1 MFLLKHSILSLILLS
16 FFFFFSMLISRHFD
30 CNSCYYSVHFWNL
43 DDCDGDSMSRVT
55 EMIDVDTMIGRTLI
69 DGKIVAEF
77 KCETCDHCQRIEILD
92 RAGYLRA
99 VGGEPV
105 LWFCS
110 KCRK

>member
-1 MFLLKHSILSLILLS
+1 
-16 FFFFFSMLISRHFD
+16 
-30 CNSCYYSVHFWNL
+30 
-43 DDCDGDSMSRVT
+43 MSRVT

-77 KCETCDHCQRIEILD
+77 KCEKCDQCERIEILD
-92 RAGYLRA
+92 RAGYLRN

>member
-1 MFLLKHSILSLILLS
+1 MDSGGLKYDKKAPHSDS
-16 FFFFFSMLISRHFD
+16 
-30 CNSCYYSVHFWNL
+30 CNLRVHL
-43 DDCDGDSMSRVT
+43 DFCSDCDGNTMSRVT
-55 EMIDVDTMIGRTLI
+55 EMIDVDTMVGRTFI

-77 KCETCDHCQRIEILD
+77 KCETCDKCQRIEILD

>member
-1 MFLLKHSILSLILLS
+1 MDSGGLKYDKEAPHSD
-16 FFFFFSMLISRHFD
+16 SRYFRVHLD
-30 CNSCYYSVHFWNL
+30 SCSH
-43 DDCDGDSMSRVT
+43 CDGNTMSRVT
-55 EMIDVDTMIGRTLI
+55 EMIDVDLMIGRTLI

-77 KCETCDHCQRIEILD
+77 KCETCDKCQRIEILD

>member
-1 MFLLKHSILSLILLS
+1 MDSGGLKYDKEAPHSD
-16 FFFFFSMLISRHFD
+16 FSDIR
-30 CNSCYYSVHFWNL
+30 VHSPCC
-43 DDCDGDSMSRVT
+43 DDCDGKTMSRVT
-55 EMIDVDTMIGRTLI
+55 EMIDVDLMIGRTLI

-77 KCETCDHCQRIEILD
+77 KCEQCDHCQRIEILN
-92 RAGYLRA
+92 RAGYQRN

>member
-1 MFLLKHSILSLILLS
+1 MRQPGTCSDLMDNGGHRYDKESIDYDY
-16 FFFFFSMLISRHFD
+16 R
-30 CNSCYYSVHFWNL
+30 SCSVHSWNCH
-43 DDCDGDSMSRVT
+43 DCDGGLMSRVT